1 MAGLESPERVTGGF
15 CFLAAATSEAYGAH
29 DGATAGCVTVN
40 SFVFASSC
48 VTA

>member
-1 MAGLESPERVTGGF
+1 MAGLESPERVTAGF
-15 CFLAAATSEAYGAH
+15 CFAAALTSAAYGAH

-40 SFVFASSC
+40 SFVFESSV